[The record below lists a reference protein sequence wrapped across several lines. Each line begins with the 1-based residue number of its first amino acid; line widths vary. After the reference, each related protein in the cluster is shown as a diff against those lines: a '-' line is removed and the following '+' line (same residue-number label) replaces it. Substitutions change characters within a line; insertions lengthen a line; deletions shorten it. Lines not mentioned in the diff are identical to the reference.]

1 MVFVLKYLDSSFI
14 VYWFGVGNQDEIF
27 LWSLIKYFYYFADVS
42 VNQICE
48 VTKFWA
54 LFSKKY
60 AT

>member
-42 VNQICE
+42 VNQIFLE
-48 VTKFWA
+48 KYVT
-54 LFSKKY
+54 
-60 AT
+60 